1 MPFGIQPWHL
11 IVIAIIALVVFGPSR
26 LPDIG
31 RSLGKTLTEFR
42 KGTKEMTEGF
52 KEEITAYT
60 PPEQPQAPAVFPAPD
75 MQAPTA
81 NMYPAQPVSTDQ
93 AAVTYAGGNFCTSCG
108 ASNPV
113 GARFCNKCGA
123 QILQA
128 EAAQTEIAQPEST
141 EPDAGQPQ
149 A

>member
-52 KEEITAYT
+52 KEEFTADPT
-60 PPEQPQAPAVFPAPD
+60 PSQPQTPAVFPAPD
-75 MQAPTA
+75 VQAPPPA
-81 NMYPAQPVSTDQ
+81 NMYPEQPASV
-93 AAVTYAGGNFCTSCG
+93 AYEGGNFCTSCG

-123 QILQA
+123 QI
-128 EAAQTEIAQPEST
+128 IPVEST
-141 EPDAGQPQ
+141 PTEASPTELTPPQ